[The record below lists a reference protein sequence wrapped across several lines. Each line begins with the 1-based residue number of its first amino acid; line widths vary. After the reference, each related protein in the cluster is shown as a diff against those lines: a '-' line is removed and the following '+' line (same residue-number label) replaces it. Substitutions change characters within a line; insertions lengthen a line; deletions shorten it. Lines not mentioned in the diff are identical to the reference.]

1 MRRGRFED
9 PVGIKDLESC
19 PSDCYQRSNC
29 SQCIGEP
36 GRCVWCQERQECFQ
50 FSVYI
55 AEYQYGQC
63 KAWIDKDI
71 AENEVSN
78 SDYDQQCQNDHNNND
93 GENNDTE
100 MKMFDFGR
108 NGKIFECNLKRDDTE
123 VQNYQNEN
131 QDYDHEFDNSV
142 YIKEEPNDLS

>member
-71 AENEVSN
+71 AENEVTN
-78 SDYDQQCQNDHNNND
+78 SDYDQQCQ
-93 GENNDTE
+93 TCE
-100 MKMFDFGR
+100 MRLNCSQCMEGMSFTKVSFFQKLR
-108 NGKIFECNLKRDDTE
+108 CVFQISK
-123 VQNYQNEN
+123 
-131 QDYDHEFDNSV
+131 S
-142 YIKEEPNDLS
+142 PP

>member
-1 MRRGRFED
+1 MVEISLRFVAFSEYMNFTIVIFQCVRRGRFED

-78 SDYDQQCQNDHNNND
+78 SDYDQQCQTCQMRINCSQCMEGMSFSN
-93 GENNDTE
+93 
-100 MKMFDFGR
+100 MKFD
-108 NGKIFECNLKRDDTE
+108 LT
-123 VQNYQNEN
+123 
-131 QDYDHEFDNSV
+131 
-142 YIKEEPNDLS
+142 

>member
-1 MRRGRFED
+1 MVEISLRFVVFSEYMNFTIVIFQCVRRGRFED

-78 SDYDQQCQNDHNNND
+78 SDYDQQCQTCQMRINCSQCMEGMSFSNI
-93 GENNDTE
+93 
-100 MKMFDFGR
+100 KFD
-108 NGKIFECNLKRDDTE
+108 LT
-123 VQNYQNEN
+123 
-131 QDYDHEFDNSV
+131 
-142 YIKEEPNDLS
+142 

>member
-63 KAWIDKDI
+63 KAWIDKGQI
-71 AENEVSN
+71 ISEGN
-78 SDYDQQCQNDHNNND
+78 
-93 GENNDTE
+93 
-100 MKMFDFGR
+100 FGVFKSPK
-108 NGKIFECNLKRDDTE
+108 NI
-123 VQNYQNEN
+123 
-131 QDYDHEFDNSV
+131 
-142 YIKEEPNDLS
+142 

>member
-50 FSVYI
+50 FSEKIPKKYSQKNRLRKQI
-55 AEYQYGQC
+55 SIFLTL
-63 KAWIDKDI
+63 KAGLTPLHWACMKGTAGIIEIFIKMGSEIDVIDLVK
-71 AENEVSN
+71 N
-78 SDYDQQCQNDHNNND
+78 Q
-93 GENNDTE
+93 
-100 MKMFDFGR
+100 KMY
-108 NGKIFECNLKRDDTE
+108 NILA
-123 VQNYQNEN
+123 
-131 QDYDHEFDNSV
+131 
-142 YIKEEPNDLS
+142 

>member
-78 SDYDQQCQNDHNNND
+78 SDYDQQCQTCQMRLNCSQCME
-93 GENNDTE
+93 G
-100 MKMFDFGR
+100 MFILMNEILFNFRQFTIFQNLPNWIYIVYSSFGTLAR
-108 NGKIFECNLKRDDTE
+108 T
-123 VQNYQNEN
+123 
-131 QDYDHEFDNSV
+131 
-142 YIKEEPNDLS
+142 